1 LGGWK
6 SQVSNNPSTNPKA
19 ADLSQRNR
27 GLQQQN
33 AEVQRE
39 WLAARLGVPRDEIK
53 PCLACTGS
61 QPQGK
66 RAHIAGVLAYEL
78 AKIGISE
85 DQALSYLGYYVGK
98 CDQPPLADH
107 RFTDAEARAIV
118 RSVYGQKAIGRRI
131 LGYGCVRRSSPLLE
145 FCPYG
150 ADTDAEN
157 RFTCPYIQ
165 RRIVKPNR
173 RRIASLVG
181 ATNLLHMHLRL
192 GIPKGWRR
200 LAATRRSLLYV
211 TLAKLE
217 VERGH
222 PGGELWTSERIL
234 QAEFPL
240 PIARG
245 TIRRDL
251 AAMHEAGWIKWA
263 RGKAHQETAADGRP
277 PLGMRVMRLF
287 PGDARL
293 AAVTAVFPDAEA
305 EE

>member
-1 LGGWK
+1 M
-6 SQVSNNPSTNPKA
+6 SNNSSTNPKA
-19 ADLSQRNR
+19 ADLSQRER
-27 GLQQQN
+27 ELRQQN
-33 AEVQRE
+33 VEVQRD

-53 PCLACTGS
+53 PCLACMGS
-61 QPQGK
+61 QPEGK
-66 RAHIAGVLAYEL
+66 RARIASVIAYEL

-85 DQALSYLGYYVGK
+85 DQALSYLGWYVGK

-107 RFTDAEARAIV
+107 RFTDREARAIA
-118 RSVYGQKAIGRRI
+118 RSVYRRKASGARI
-131 LGYGCVRRSSPLLE
+131 LGYGCISRSSPLLE

-150 ADTDAEN
+150 AAVDPAN

-165 RRIVKPNR
+165 RRMVKPDR

-181 ATNLLHMHLRL
+181 ASNLLHMHLRL
-192 GIPKGWRR
+192 GIPTVWHR
-200 LAATRRSLLYV
+200 LAATRRSLLYL

-234 QAEFPL
+234 RAEFPL
-240 PIARG
+240 PIARE

-251 AAMHEAGWIKWA
+251 AAMHEAGWIRWR
-263 RGKAHQETAADGRP
+263 RGRPHQETAADGRP

-287 PGDARL
+287 PGDARF
-293 AAVTAVFPDAEA
+293 AAVTAMFPGSEV
-305 EE
+305 EM